1 MVSKVINVF
10 SMNLF
15 STVKSEVFS
24 GATKS
29 AWPTRNLKIFVKQA
43 VFNVSIKIVK
53 IITCYILNSKSVH
66 DS

>member
-29 AWPTRNLKIFVKQA
+29 AWPTRNLKIFVEQA

-53 IITCYILNSKSVH
+53 IITCYILHSKSVH